1 MTETPPLQHEL
12 IDSPTQY
19 AAIDLGSN
27 SFHMLIAEL
36 VEGEL
41 RPLQRFREKVRLA
54 EGLDDHRL
62 LDEAARERGFQCLR
76 RFAQRLRNMPSER
89 VAIRATN
96 TLRVAIN
103 ANDFIAVAEGILGHP
118 VEVISGVEEARLIYL
133 GVAHTLA
140 DDAGRRLVVD
150 IGGGSTELIVGERFE
165 PQVLESLAVGC
176 VAYEQ
181 RFFANGELSEAR
193 FKRARLAACSELVEI
208 ADELKPFDWSS
219 VVGASG
225 TVRAIA
231 RILQQNGWSDDEQI
245 GRDGLEKLRMALLKC
260 SHVGQIRLAG
270 LERERAS
277 ILPAGLAILTAIF
290 DTLGIAQMRYSDGA
304 LREGVLYDLIGRSSH
319 EDVRARTIDALSR
332 RFRIDRP
339 QARRVERTVLALHD
353 QVVERW
359 ALHDPRCRRWL
370 GWAAQLHEIGLAVSH
385 SQFHRHG
392 AYLVRNVDLP
402 GFTQQTQQML
412 ALLVRGHRRR
422 FPAVD
427 DFAVLRGQG
436 DVARRL
442 VLLLRLAVLLNH
454 GRAAHEVPRLRI
466 EVDGPAILL
475 RFPPRW
481 LADHPLTQA
490 DFDNEAQLLR
500 PAGFELQI
508 C

>member
-1 MTETPPLQHEL
+1 M
-12 IDSPTQY
+12 
-19 AAIDLGSN
+19 
-27 SFHMLIAEL
+27 
-36 VEGEL
+36 
-41 RPLQRFREKVRLA
+41 
-54 EGLDDHRL
+54 
-62 LDEAARERGFQCLR
+62 
-76 RFAQRLRNMPSER
+76 
-89 VAIRATN
+89 
-96 TLRVAIN
+96 
-103 ANDFIAVAEGILGHP
+103 
-118 VEVISGVEEARLIYL
+118 
-133 GVAHTLA
+133 
-140 DDAGRRLVVD
+140 
-150 IGGGSTELIVGERFE
+150 
-165 PQVLESLAVGC
+165 
-176 VAYEQ
+176 
-181 RFFANGELSEAR
+181 
-193 FKRARLAACSELVEI
+193 
-208 ADELKPFDWSS
+208 
-219 VVGASG
+219 
-225 TVRAIA
+225 
-231 RILQQNGWSDDEQI
+231 
-245 GRDGLEKLRMALLKC
+245 
-260 SHVGQIRLAG
+260 
-270 LERERAS
+270 
-277 ILPAGLAILTAIF
+277 
-290 DTLGIAQMRYSDGA
+290 
-304 LREGVLYDLIGRSSH
+304 
-319 EDVRARTIDALSR
+319 RARTIDALSR
-332 RFRIDRP
+332 RFRVDRP

-422 FPAVD
+422 FPAAD

>member
-1 MTETPPLQHEL
+1 MPTDSTLTDAAPPATL
-12 IDSPTQY
+12 

-27 SFHMLIAEL
+27 SFHMIVA
-36 VEGEL
+36 
-41 RPLQRFREKVRLA
+41 RPLDRDFQVIDRLKEMVRLA
-54 EGLDDHRL
+54 EGLTDDGDL
-62 LDEAARERGFQCLR
+62 QPEVAARALACLERFG
-76 RFAQRLRNMPSER
+76 QRLRGMPPGS
-89 VAIRATN
+89 VRAVGTN
-96 TLRVAIN
+96 TLRQLRPGQGFVAQ
-103 ANDFIAVAEGILGHP
+103 AEQALGHP
-118 VEVISGVEEARLIYL
+118 IEIIAGREEARLIYL
-133 GVAHTLA
+133 GVANGLA
-140 DDAGRRLVVD
+140 AGDERRLVVD

-208 ADELKPFDWSS
+208 VDELKPFDWSS

-332 RFRIDRP
+332 RFRVDRP

-422 FPAVD
+422 FPAAD